1 MLDLAEA
8 ILDRVHGPV
17 LFLCLARPELLEQRP
32 TWAAGKPHALTTT
45 LPLLSPEDTR
55 TIGELLL
62 GPDVPSSVIQQV
74 CETAEGNPLYL
85 EQLSAM
91 LSDQGLLEGGRW
103 AGPDDAEVE
112 IPASLQALL
121 AARIDR
127 LDAIPRLVLER
138 AAIEGRRFR
147 IEALR
152 ALSSELSLVEVEA
165 AIVSLERS
173 GLVEPEDEANGRWR
187 FAHALVAEAAY
198 RGLSKAERARLHEQL
213 ADWLEAE
220 ADPADVSESVA
231 RHLERALR
239 LREELGLRDE
249 RSALLSL
256 RAGSLFSA
264 SGLRAFAAV
273 DLATTR
279 DLLGRSAVLLPTDH
293 PNRLEILPNLGIAL
307 TETGRADEG
316 AAVLA
321 EAVELSRAAGSERD
335 LLRATIQL
343 VSTQVYRS
351 PTELELDTAV
361 TEAERVME
369 AFEALGDDAGLAEA
383 AIALEYLEFTRGR
396 TARSHEWA
404 VRALRH
410 GLTVRS
416 FRESAQAASDVVQT
430 AAAGPLRFELFRGL
444 AEEQLFR
451 LSEPI
456 ADSAGHALIA
466 MGSLAAGDAA
476 RFREDEQR
484 WRASVERHGLG
495 WLGAAQALVIAGVE
509 TSAGYPESAER
520 RLHDAR
526 DVLAALEDVW
536 WIQTLDSVLCAA
548 VAEQD
553 EPQRFL
559 RLADAFNISPAVPDR
574 QTLIRRNVLS
584 SRALLLRGL
593 ATDAEAA
600 ARKAL
605 DLAQP
610 TDLVSD
616 QADALLRLAES
627 LAARGMVDD
636 ADTVQATALRLL
648 KEKGNLAAVSRL
660 QVLQRQ
666 GR

>member
-103 AGPDDAEVE
+103 SGSADAEVE

-152 ALSSELSLVEVEA
+152 ALASELSLVEVEA

-249 RSALLSL
+249 RSARLSL

-273 DLATTR
+273 D
-279 DLLGRSAVLLPTDH
+279 
-293 PNRLEILPNLGIAL
+293 
-307 TETGRADEG
+307 RA
-316 AAVLA
+316 
-321 EAVELSRAAGSERD
+321 
-335 LLRATIQL
+335 
-343 VSTQVYRS
+343 
-351 PTELELDTAV
+351 
-361 TEAERVME
+361 
-369 AFEALGDDAGLAEA
+369 
-383 AIALEYLEFTRGR
+383 
-396 TARSHEWA
+396 
-404 VRALRH
+404 
-410 GLTVRS
+410 
-416 FRESAQAASDVVQT
+416 
-430 AAAGPLRFELFRGL
+430 
-444 AEEQLFR
+444 
-451 LSEPI
+451 
-456 ADSAGHALIA
+456 
-466 MGSLAAGDAA
+466 
-476 RFREDEQR
+476 
-484 WRASVERHGLG
+484 
-495 WLGAAQALVIAGVE
+495 
-509 TSAGYPESAER
+509 
-520 RLHDAR
+520 
-526 DVLAALEDVW
+526 LAALDRNA
-536 WIQTLDSVLCAA
+536 SVKI
-548 VAEQD
+548 VAD
-553 EPQRFL
+553 WL
-559 RLADAFNISPAVPDR
+559 
-574 QTLIRRNVLS
+574 
-584 SRALLLRGL
+584 
-593 ATDAEAA
+593 
-600 ARKAL
+600 
-605 DLAQP
+605 
-610 TDLVSD
+610 
-616 QADALLRLAES
+616 
-627 LAARGMVDD
+627 M
-636 ADTVQATALRLL
+636 
-648 KEKGNLAAVSRL
+648 L
-660 QVLQRQ
+660 QL
-666 GR
+666 